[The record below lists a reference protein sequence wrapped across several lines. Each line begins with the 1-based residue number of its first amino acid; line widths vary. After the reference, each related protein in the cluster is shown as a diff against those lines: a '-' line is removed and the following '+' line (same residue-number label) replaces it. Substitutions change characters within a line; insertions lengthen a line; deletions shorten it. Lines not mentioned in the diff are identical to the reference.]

1 MRATNKTIRKH
12 IPAAYFIRQKM
23 PKREKG
29 AQRGV
34 VNKFPFNEVKW
45 EGRNKSA
52 DFFLNE

>member
-52 DFFLNE
+52 DFFFK